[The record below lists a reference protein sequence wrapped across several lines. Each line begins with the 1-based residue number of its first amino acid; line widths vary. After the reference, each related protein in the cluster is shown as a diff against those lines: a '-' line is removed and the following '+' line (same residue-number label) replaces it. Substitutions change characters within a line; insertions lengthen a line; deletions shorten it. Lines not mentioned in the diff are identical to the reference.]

1 MRDDQLFFSP
11 HFVDSDFFATRA
23 EAIRGQRS
31 EIRSQWGISAD
42 AFCVLF
48 CGRFIRKK
56 RPLDLI
62 KAAQLLIT
70 NNQLPNLHLL
80 FVGSGELGAELRAN
94 CNVVFDAES
103 VQRSENRDP
112 RSEKTNLTSD
122 RSLSAVAEPPT
133 SETKPSASF
142 AGFRNQSELP
152 TIYTAADVL
161 VLPSDANESWGLVV
175 NEAMACGVPVIVSEA
190 VGCAPDLIDP
200 GATGWTYPLGDV
212 ASLAQRLINFVL
224 LGLQL

>member
-1 MRDDQLFFSP
+1 MQAASLRHD
-11 HFVDSDFFATRA
+11 RA
-23 EAIRGQRS
+23 ALREK
-31 EIRSQWGISAD
+31 WGISAD

-48 CGRFIRKK
+48 CGKFIPKK

-133 SETKPSASF
+133 SET
-142 AGFRNQSELP
+142 
-152 TIYTAADVL
+152 
-161 VLPSDANESWGLVV
+161 
-175 NEAMACGVPVIVSEA
+175 
-190 VGCAPDLIDP
+190 
-200 GATGWTYPLGDV
+200 
-212 ASLAQRLINFVL
+212 
-224 LGLQL
+224 